1 MIEKWKAVLNKL
13 KVLTKTRCSFYGFLK
28 SVLYSDHALM
38 LAKLSA
44 YGFDNN
50 SLGIMHLLRSQN
62 FSKN

>member
-1 MIEKWKAVLNKL
+1 MDFSKAFD
-13 KVLTKTRCSFYGFLK
+13 T
-28 SVLYSDHALM
+28 SDHALM
-38 LAKLSA
+38 LVKLSA